1 MVKSNTLWK
10 EKYFFNNNIA
20 LPNTLM
26 SVDCVF
32 SFSNE
37 RELDRSQDKL
47 NTQRFIT

>member
-20 LPNTLM
+20 LPNTL
-26 SVDCVF
+26 VDCVF

-37 RELDRSQDKL
+37 RELDRLQDKL
-47 NTQRFIT
+47 NTQRFFT